1 MTPSSPS
8 ADNTSQDT
16 GAYVDGSIRRH
27 VIKVSGV
34 MIIGFFAMT
43 LGNLVEVLYV
53 AQVGKF
59 ELAALAFVFPVAMSL
74 NAMTRG
80 IGIGGAALIAQRI
93 GRGLLPG
100 ATLAASHCFLLALMF
115 TFSLALGGQFASTG
129 LFMLLGAEEEVLRLA
144 VSYTNI
150 WFIGFPLMG
159 LAMVS
164 NGVIRAF
171 GDASFPGYITVIGP
185 LVQVLLGPLL
195 ILGWFGMTPMG
206 LDGAAWTFV
215 FSTGSQV
222 LLAGW
227 WFLVKHNRLTAST
240 SGFVKTSRTILKV
253 GVPAGVTNCLH
264 PLSMVLVTWLL
275 ADFGTS
281 VVAAF
286 GVAVRIEAVVGMVVV
301 AISAAVVPLVG
312 QNWGARKFSRVH
324 ETLRNCYL
332 SCHIWGILAAIIM
345 ASFAPFFVSL
355 VNDDPKLVSA
365 AVLYLYI
372 IPLSIGFM
380 GMVIVS
386 TSAFNAVRVP
396 GPALALSISRLLV
409 VFLPLAIL
417 LSRVMGYPGVFVAIA
432 LSHVFIGVMGW
443 LWCDR
448 RLRRE
453 ELKLSTAS
461 LSRT

>member
-1 MTPSSPS
+1 MTPTPTSANNRSP
-8 ADNTSQDT
+8 DT
-16 GAYVDGSIRRH
+16 GAYIDGSIRRH

-34 MIIGFFAMT
+34 MIIGFFGMT
-43 LGNLVEVLYV
+43 LGNLVEVVYV

-59 ELAALAFVFPVAMSL
+59 ELAALAFVFPVSMSL

-93 GRGLLPG
+93 GRGMLPK
-100 ATLAASHCFLLALMF
+100 ATLAASHCFLLTLMF
-115 TFSLALGGQFASTG
+115 TLCLAFMGQFASPG
-129 LFMLLGAEEEVLRLA
+129 LFMLLGAEEEVLRLV

-195 ILGWFGMTPMG
+195 ILGWFGMPPLG

-215 FSTGSQV
+215 CSTASQV

-227 WFLVKHNRLTAST
+227 WFLVKHNRLVAST
-240 SGFVKTSRTILKV
+240 SGFVKTSSTILKV
-253 GVPAGVTNCLH
+253 GLPAGATNCLH

-286 GVAVRIEAVVGMVVV
+286 GVAVRIEAVVGMGVV

-332 SCHIWGILAAIIM
+332 SCHIWGILAALIM
-345 ASFAPFFVSL
+345 AIFAPFFVSL

-396 GPALALSISRLLV
+396 GPALVLSVSRLLV

-443 LWCDR
+443 HWCDR

-453 ELKLSTAS
+453 ALKLLT
-461 LSRT
+461 